1 MNATDGFLKR
11 SSDLVIR
18 ERGLLFPAEIAKLT
32 DAEILRCRGVG
43 RKALNALRGI
53 YPFNNETAQRELA
66 RDLEKRKLS
75 AVRSR
80 PYVEL
85 GDIHEVTAARI
96 VNGNLLIK
104 VKGHKELLPVWLLP
118 SLNLEGEGL
127 QDGDGFGSIPE
138 DGLIR
143 MGISFPKLLG
153 VHRVSFMEFQNYD
166 DFWSAEIQITTDQ
179 ATFQITVY
187 GEEEAPDGRAEEG
200 SYDAISFAEEIKQD
214 PDMAELHGKLER
226 AWALFEEELKV
237 GAAIEALRALSS
249 VSTDIEGL
257 MQAAMKRAASRGVK
271 IICRVRKSCWG

>member
-1 MNATDGFLKR
+1 M
-11 SSDLVIR
+11 
-18 ERGLLFPAEIAKLT
+18 
-32 DAEILRCRGVG
+32 
-43 RKALNALRGI
+43 NALREI